1 MARPPEP
8 DLPDWEPA
16 PLPPELRPSRRRRA
30 LELAEDVAAVLGGR
44 LFLVKALRGGPVG
57 IGIAAAQV
65 LLMLRR
71 RRRRRA
77 RANGDL

>member
-1 MARPPEP
+1 MARRPEP

-16 PLPPELRPSRRRRA
+16 PPPPELRPSRRKRA
-30 LELAEDVAAVLGGR
+30 LALAEDLVVVLGGR
-44 LFLVKALRGGPVG
+44 FVLVKALRGGPVG

-77 RANGDL
+77 HGDL